1 MPRRSIAF
9 WGLLLALSTAA
20 CSVPAPRHDAAA
32 GTAGATG
39 ATGMA
44 GGSPAAVAGAT
55 DPVTGLPLDIAAGDA
70 GTVIDPVTGA
80 PVATAGASQGGAP
93 AGGAAAAAAAP
104 AGGAAAAPQST
115 APGVSETEV
124 VVSIIAGFS
133 GVLAPVVEA
142 AYAGVETW
150 RDDVNANGGINGR
163 QVVLR
168 RVDHKETADGG
179 IAACKEATSNGSF
192 VAMVPEGLEA
202 NLTAI
207 TCLDAAGIPTLYYS
221 GTIDPSWEHALSMVV
236 SSSQGG
242 TVLANH
248 AHDALQAGSRGIGVM
263 YVNQLAYAAA
273 EDSFVDRAGELGM
286 NVVGSEPVE
295 PNQGSF
301 TPQLLR
307 LREAGAEIL
316 VISATAESVGI
327 LRDARALGWRPQ
339 VTGWGYAFDFVT
351 GAGRDLFTDVTAI
364 RTNAT
369 VDSAA
374 YERYSERMSANGRG
388 RERNLDT
395 EAFLAYGYSSLLG
408 EVLQRAG
415 AQPTRASFVAGAE
428 TIQGWDNGILA
439 PITYGPGDHIGAD
452 AAFPVTCCNS
462 DWTWRALGPAHG

>member
-1 MPRRSIAF
+1 MQRRWIATG
-9 WGLLLALSTAA
+9 GLVLALLTAA
-20 CSVPAPRHDAAA
+20 CSVPTPRHDVATGSV
-32 GTAGATG
+32 GTGQPGSVTTDSAGAT
-39 ATGMA
+39 
-44 GGSPAAVAGAT
+44 SV
-55 DPVTGLPLDIAAGDA
+55 DPVTGLPVDPVAGGTAAA
-70 GTVIDPVTGA
+70 IDPVTGA
-80 PVATAGASQGGAP
+80 PLP
-93 AGGAAAAAAAP
+93 AGGAP
-104 AGGAAAAPQST
+104 VAGGAATGTEAAPGAPVDAAGAPVPQST
-115 APGVSETEV
+115 APGVSEGEV

-150 RDDVNANGGINGR
+150 RDDVNANGGIHGR

-242 TVLANH
+242 VVLANH
-248 AHDALQAGSRGIGVM
+248 THDALQAGDRGIGVM

-273 EDSFVDRAGELGM
+273 ADTFVDRAGELGM
-286 NVVGSEPVE
+286 NVVGNEPVE

-316 VISATAESVGI
+316 VISATAEAVGI

-351 GAGRDLFTDVTAI
+351 AAGRDLFTDVTAI

-369 VDSAA
+369 VDTPA
-374 YERYSERMSANGRG
+374 YERYAERMAANGRG
-388 RERNLDT
+388 RARNLDT
-395 EAFLAYGYSSLLG
+395 EAFLAYGYSALLG

-415 AQPTRASFVAGAE
+415 AQPTRASFVTGAE
-428 TIQGWDNGILA
+428 TMQGWDNGILA

-452 AAFPVTCCNS
+452 AAFPVICCNG